1 MVKSPPA
8 PSTLCIQF
16 LDRENND
23 QKIHYHWEN
32 RFFFYKSMGLY
43 GNFTAVMS
51 IMANKKTNWTRKEIF
66 ITKYSLFWPFA
77 SLSIG
82 MLLNIKTAGTDVS
95 VVILSPG
102 CIRDKQICSVTVTDH
117 ITVYSY
123 IRLYYPIFGA
133 FLMWRAESNT
143 RMWNE
148 NILFLLVRA
157 KKNSASFVNLS
168 ARIRALSW

>member
-1 MVKSPPA
+1 MTKKYIIIGK
-8 PSTLCIQF
+8 TDL
-16 LDRENND
+16 
-23 QKIHYHWEN
+23 
-32 RFFFYKSMGLY
+32 FYKSMGLY